1 MIFQF
6 TSALL
11 IASLCGAQ
19 VPQAQSVQNPVP
31 ATPVPEAPATGTL
44 TVPAGTKIPLTLAT
58 PIHSKST
65 KVGDAV
71 RAVVAFP
78 VMAGNQVAI
87 PAGTYVEGTMSAV
100 TARTPSVQINFT
112 QLVFTNG
119 YSVPLSAA
127 STQSKL
133 LMPGTEPEAAGE
145 VAYAAAPI
153 AGAGF
158 GQEQEA
164 PPPLPQVGPPMGPI
178 IAGTLGG
185 VGVLVVLAVLSH
197 RHHESTDYV
206 LFDNGWQFDMVLNA
220 PLTLEASRV
229 GAAMAAAP
237 VR

>member
-1 MIFQF
+1 MIFQL

-19 VPQAQSVQNPVP
+19 VPQTQSPQNP
-31 ATPVPEAPATGTL
+31 APAAPGAAAPAAGML

-78 VMAGNQVAI
+78 VMAGNLVAI
-87 PAGTYVEGTMSAV
+87 PAGTYVEGTVSAV
-100 TARTPSVQINFT
+100 TTRTPSVQIDFT

-119 YSVPLSAA
+119 YSAPLSAVSA
-127 STQSKL
+127 QSKL
-133 LMPGTEPEAAGE
+133 LMPATEPERVGE

-158 GQEQEA
+158 GEGQEA

-178 IAGTLGG
+178 IAGVFGG
-185 VGVLVVLAVLSH
+185 VGVLVVLAVLTH
-197 RHHESTDYV
+197 RHHGSADYV
-206 LFDNGWQFDMVLNA
+206 LFDSGWQFDMVLNA
-220 PLTLEASRV
+220 PLTLESSRV
-229 GAAMAAAP
+229 GAAIAAAP
-237 VR
+237 AQ